1 MSMTRHA
8 QRRCQQRAIAPWV
21 VDLLLQFGRSESAG
35 DGARKVF
42 MDKASRRRLAAYAGP
57 MASAMEGHLDVYA
70 VVGRDDC
77 VITVAHRCK
86 RIKRS

>member
-1 MSMTRHA
+1 MNMTGHA

-35 DGARKVF
+35 DGACTIF
-42 MDKASRRRLAAYAGP
+42 MDKASRRRLKAYAGP
-57 MASAMEGHLDVYA
+57 LAGAMEAHLNVYA
-70 VVGRDDC
+70 VVASDDQ

-86 RIKRS
+86 RIKRN